1 MRFFSYFKIGVLLIA
16 VLGYGQLLHGQTKET
31 HPKHPVCQTE
41 VHDSGYYMKNAEA
54 FLAKTLA
61 ERQNDTRGINFSAPY
76 VVRVFI
82 RIVRETNGT
91 LPGCDAATA
100 IQNFDEMNGQYNGH
114 NICFQLVGL
123 DYINDS
129 YLNNFNSDALL
140 DDGTYENYIR
150 NNNYDVDGAMTIFIH
165 YNYLNNNGSSGNA
178 YGIPNNFLSVA
189 RWAVTSSTVHSIF
202 GHEMGHCLGLYHT
215 FSRYN
220 DLQETVTRNA
230 ANSCYNCN
238 IGGDLCCDT
247 QADYR
252 YTNNQSEDYVNSNC
266 VYSRNYA
273 NSCDGLQYNPSTI
286 NIMSYMPWSCISFTS
301 TAITANQR
309 TRMHATIN
317 DITKPVYTRVAEDVL
332 LLSAINASTNVV
344 RVYGARTTVT
354 SLNNT
359 AISHSGSSKAYF
371 AAGSAV
377 IFTPGTSLAPG
388 SGGLANASISG
399 CN

>member
-1 MRFFSYFKIGVLLIA
+1 MKYNIYFIRIIFLVAIFCPSFLL
-16 VLGYGQLLHGQTKET
+16 YGQQNSP
-31 HPKHPVCQTE
+31 HPNHPVCKTE

-54 FLAKTLA
+54 FLAKRLA
-61 ERQNDTRGINFSAPY
+61 ERQAEPNAPNFSSPY

-91 LPGCDAATA
+91 LPACDAATA
-100 IQNFDEMNGQYNGH
+100 IQNFNEMNDQYNGH

-150 NNNYDVDGAMTIFIH
+150 NNNYDVDGAMTILIH

-178 YGIPNNFLSVA
+178 YGIPNNFVSIA
-189 RWAVTSSTVHSIF
+189 RWAVTSSSVHSIF
-202 GHEMGHCLGLYHT
+202 GHEIGHDLGLYHT

-220 DLQETVTRNA
+220 DLQETVTRNVG
-230 ANSCYNCN
+230 NICYNCN

-252 YTNNQSEDYVNSNC
+252 YTNNQSEDYVNNC

-273 NSCDGLQYNPSTI
+273 NPCDGLQYNPSTI
-286 NIMSYMPWSCISFTS
+286 NIMSYMPWGCISFTP
-301 TAITANQR
+301 TAITSNQR

-317 DITKPVYTRVAEDVL
+317 DIFGPVYSRVAEDVVL
-332 LLSAINASTNVV
+332 LGATNASSNVV

-354 SLNNT
+354 SINNT
-359 AISHSGSSKAYF
+359 AITHSGSSKAYF
-371 AAGSAV
+371 AAGAAV
-377 IFTPGTSLAPG
+377 IFTPGVTLAPG

>member
-1 MRFFSYFKIGVLLIA
+1 MKLNNHFIKNIILFATIFCNGLL
-16 VLGYGQLLHGQTKET
+16 YGQVRQE
-31 HPKHPVCQTE
+31 HPNNPVCQTE

-54 FLAKTLA
+54 FLAARLA
-61 ERQNDTRGINFSAPY
+61 QRLTEPNAPNFSSPY

-82 RIVRETNGT
+82 RIVRETNGN

-100 IQNFDEMNGQYNGH
+100 IQNFDEMNDQFNGH

-140 DDGTYENYIR
+140 DNGTYENYIR
-150 NNNYDVDGAMTIFIH
+150 NNNYDVDGAITIFIH

-178 YGIPNNFLSVA
+178 YGIPNNFVSIA

-202 GHEMGHCLGLYHT
+202 GHEIGHDLGLYHT
-215 FSRYN
+215 FDRYN
-220 DLQETVTRNA
+220 DLQETVTRNVGNA
-230 ANSCYNCN
+230 CYNCN
-238 IGGDLCCDT
+238 VGGDLCCDT

-252 YTNNQSEDYVNSNC
+252 YTNNLPENYVNNC

-273 NSCDGLQYNPSTI
+273 NPCDGLQYNPSTI

-301 TAITANQR
+301 TAITGNQR

-317 DITKPVYTRVAEDVL
+317 DNFGPIYSRVAEDVVL
-332 LLSAINASTNVV
+332 LGATNASSNLV
-344 RVYGARTTVT
+344 RIYGARTTIT

-359 AISHSGSSKAYF
+359 AITHSGSSKAYF
-371 AAGSAV
+371 AAGTAV
-377 IFTPGTSLAPG
+377 IFTTGVTLAPG

>member
-1 MRFFSYFKIGVLLIA
+1 MKKITISICLLITI
-16 VLGYGQLLHGQTKET
+16 VNTKLLAQEALPTN
-31 HPKHPVCQTE
+31 HPFCKTE

-54 FLAKTLA
+54 FLASRLA
-61 ERQNDTRGINFSAPY
+61 LRGVDPGAAAFTSPY

-82 RIVRETNGT
+82 RIARETNGSF
-91 LPGCDAATA
+91 PGCDAATA
-100 IQNFDEMNGQYNGH
+100 IQNFNEMNDQYNGH

-140 DDGTYENYIR
+140 GDGTYENYIR
-150 NNNYDVDGAMTIFIH
+150 NNNYDVDGAVTIFIH

-178 YGIPNNFLSVA
+178 YGIPNNFVSVA

-202 GHEMGHCLGLYHT
+202 GHEIGHDLGLYHT

-220 DLQETVTRNA
+220 DLQETVTRNVG
-230 ANSCYNCN
+230 NSCYNCN

-252 YTNNQSEDYVNSNC
+252 YTNNQSEDYVTNC
-266 VYSRNYA
+266 DYVRNYA
-273 NSCDGLQYNPSTI
+273 NACDGLQYNPSTI

-301 TAITANQR
+301 TAITGNQR

-317 DITKPVYTRVAEDVL
+317 DILGPIYSRVAEDVVL
-332 LLSAINASTNVV
+332 LGTINASSNVV

-354 SLNNT
+354 NIINT
-359 AISHSGSSKAYF
+359 SVTHAGSSKAYF
-371 AAGSAV
+371 AAGNAV
-377 IFTPGTSLAPG
+377 IFNPGVTLAPG
-388 SGGLANASISG
+388 NGGLSNASISG